1 MTGTGLK
8 GRYPFFLTVNCPAL
22 CIFGLKKQKSM
33 QFKDIIGQ
41 QQVKA
46 RLLAT
51 VRENRI
57 AHTQL
62 FLGPE
67 GSGAFA
73 LAIAYAQY
81 INCPHKTEEDSCGV
95 CPSCVKYRKFAHP
108 DLHFIY
114 PTAINSKVKKNPQA
128 SLFHEEWHD
137 FLTEHQA
144 YITQGA
150 WYEKLGIGN
159 KQGTIYARDA
169 NEMIK
174 LLNYKT
180 YESPYK
186 VVILFQAERLHPAA
200 SNKLLKSLE
209 EPPENT
215 LIILVAE
222 RYELIIP
229 TVRSRAQLVKIPPIN
244 AVELQHALVDRFPE
258 ALDTDKASAL
268 AALSYGSWNRAVALM
283 DDTEDSTYYFVKFR
297 EWMRLCF
304 RGNDYFAINE
314 MVQELSR
321 LGREK
326 QKKFLGYG
334 LQVIHNT
341 LFVNEKQTGRVMA
354 KPDEKEY
361 LQKFAPYINRANR
374 REMYDLLNEA
384 VYHIERN
391 AHPGILFADLSFRIS
406 RLMQKGKKAVL
417 HNE

>member
-1 MTGTGLK
+1 
-8 GRYPFFLTVNCPAL
+8 
-22 CIFGLKKQKSM
+22 M

-67 GSGAFA
+67 GSGALA
-73 LAIAYAQY
+73 LALAYAQY
-81 INCPHKTEEDSCGV
+81 INCTNKQGDDSCGV
-95 CPSCVKYRKFAHP
+95 CPSCVKYQKFAHP
-108 DLHFIY
+108 DLHFIF
-114 PTAINSKVKKNPQA
+114 PTAINGRVKKNPQA
-128 SLFHEEWHD
+128 SLFYDEWHE
-137 FLTEHQA
+137 FLTEHNG

-186 VVILFQAERLHPAA
+186 VVLLFQAERLHPAA

-209 EPPENT
+209 EPPPNT
-215 LIILVAE
+215 LILLVAE

-229 TVRSRAQLVKIPPIN
+229 TVRSRAQLVKIPPIDSEN
-244 AVELQHALVDRFPE
+244 IQTALLEKFPE
-258 ALDTDKASAL
+258 TLDAGKASTL
-268 AALSYGSWNRAVALM
+268 AALSYGSWNKAVDLM
-283 DDTEDSTYYFVKFR
+283 NDSEDSAYNFIKFR

-304 RGNDYFAINE
+304 RGTDYLAINDL
-314 MVQELSR
+314 VQELAR

-326 QKKFLGYG
+326 QKKFLSYG
-334 LQVIHNT
+334 LQVIHQS
-341 LFVNEKQTGRVMA
+341 LFVNEKLTGKVAA

-361 LQKFAPYINRANR
+361 LQKFAPYVNPANR
-374 REMYDLLNEA
+374 QEMYELLNEA
-384 VYHIERN
+384 IYHVERN
-391 AHPGILFADLSFRIS
+391 AHPGILFADLSFRMAD
-406 RLMQKGKKAVL
+406 LMQKGKKIAL
-417 HNE
+417 QKR